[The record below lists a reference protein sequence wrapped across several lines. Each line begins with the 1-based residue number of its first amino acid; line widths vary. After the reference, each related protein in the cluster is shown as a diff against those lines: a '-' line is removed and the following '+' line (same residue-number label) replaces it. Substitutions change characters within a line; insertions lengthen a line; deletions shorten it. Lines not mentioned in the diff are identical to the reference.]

1 MFSSTFSNSN
11 SDKIHDKSNE
21 ILSLARNISN
31 YLQYDLRDLECCG
44 KENSHIY
51 LTGDIIQQS
60 FSLRSHLLKAEEK
73 FFQDEKY
80 HHAISVLNL
89 SNRLYRNCKKLQSAK
104 SNGKD
109 YLPVI
114 LKEIKRFRKLLRR
127 WLLTL

>member
-1 MFSSTFSNSN
+1 MFSSNYSDSHSN
-11 SDKIHDKSNE
+11 KIYDKSNE

-31 YLQYDLRDLECCG
+31 YLQYDLQNLECCG

-60 FSLRSHLLKAEEK
+60 FSLRSKILKAEEK
-73 FFQDEKY
+73 FFQEEKY
-80 HHAISVLNL
+80 QHALSVLNL
-89 SNRLYRNCKKLQSAK
+89 SNRLYRSCKKLQGAK

-109 YLPVI
+109 FLPVI
-114 LKEIKRFRKLLRR
+114 LKEIRRFRKLLRR